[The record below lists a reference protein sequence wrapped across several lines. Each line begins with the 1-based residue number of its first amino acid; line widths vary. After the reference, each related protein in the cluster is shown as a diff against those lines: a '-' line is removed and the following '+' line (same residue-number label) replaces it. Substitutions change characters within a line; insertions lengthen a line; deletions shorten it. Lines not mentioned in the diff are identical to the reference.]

1 MDDYSACHQND
12 ASVTRAEGE
21 AQLHSRVRPSLLDER
36 FDHDSC
42 GVGFVASVDAVP
54 SHKILEQA
62 LTALGRLAHRGAV
75 AADGKSSDGV
85 GIMTAVPRALL
96 LEAMGLHLASNQALG
111 VGMLFLP
118 AEETRAE
125 TALEQCL

>member
-12 ASVTRAEGE
+12 AFGATPTPEV
-21 AQLHSRVRPSLLDER
+21 RVPSPARPSLIDAR

-42 GVGFVASVDAVP
+42 GVGFVASTDAVS
-54 SHKILEQA
+54 SHTILEQA
-62 LTALGRLAHRGAV
+62 LTALRRLSHRGAV

-85 GIMTAVPRALL
+85 GIMTAVPKSFL
-96 LEAMGLHLASNQALG
+96 LEATGLQLGANQALG

-125 TALEQCL
+125 AP